1 MAIFHISHIH
11 ELYMHNIDKLNLH
24 DYKVGKQIIFET
36 SLLEKQILNRS
47 VLTTGRLE
55 CGLLRLIYF
64 LHPRQYIMSCGDPN
78 INTAKLKEFH

>member
-11 ELYMHNIDKLNLH
+11 ELYMHNIDKFNLH
-24 DYKVGKQIIFET
+24 YKVGKQIIFET

-47 VLTTGRLE
+47 VLTTGFE
-55 CGLLRLIYF
+55 CGLLRLISF
-64 LHPRQYIMSCGDPN
+64 LRPRQYIMSCGDPN